1 MFSVVHSLSLFPIK
15 KIAEHS
21 NNRNQL
27 YLRPISS
34 LSLSS
39 RINTSGSNSDTD
51 LPLETLKESTESTL
65 NQDSSRLSML
75 SREITVSGSE
85 AVNSRVEAVFDLL
98 RTYKLIDSQIAKLLS
113 TNQSVILAVPE
124 KELLPKLEFFKS
136 IGVSGTVLTRLIF
149 IDPKLLTRSL
159 ENRIVPNYNFLKSI
173 LKSDKKVVS
182 VMYRARA
189 PRIFSVPYTENLVPN
204 IALLREV
211 GVSESQ
217 IPHLLAYYPDA
228 VTQKHRQ
235 LEEVVNEVKEMGFDP
250 STWAFLTA
258 LYALSGKRKRSLWN
272 RCYAAYTKWGWSK
285 DDIRSAYLKDP
296 NCMLMSEKKIAKL
309 IDFLVNKMGWCPND
323 LARYPLLLKFSVENR
338 TIPRFAVMKVLLSKG
353 LVVKDFSWNSIHGYS
368 GETFLERF
376 VTKYEKFVPELM
388 SVYLG
393 EVDIWESETGKVDSG
408 IGLEGDNN

>member
-15 KIAEHS
+15 KITEHS
-21 NNRNQL
+21 KPTNRNQL

-39 RINTSGSNSDTD
+39 RINTSGSNSDID
-51 LPLETLKESTESTL
+51 LPPETLKESTDSTL
-65 NQDSSRLSML
+65 NQDSSSLSML

-85 AVNSRVEAVFDLL
+85 PVNSRVEAVFDLL
-98 RTYKLIDSQIAKLLS
+98 RTYKLIDSQFAKLLS
-113 TNQSVILAVPE
+113 TNPSVILADPE
-124 KELLPKLEFFKS
+124 KDILPKLEFFKS
-136 IGVSGTVLTRLIF
+136 IGVSGTVLARLF
-149 IDPKLLTRSL
+149 FSDPNLLTRSL

-182 VMYRARA
+182 AMNKA
-189 PRIFSVPYTENLVPN
+189 PWIFTAPYTENLVPN
-204 IALLREV
+204 IAFLGEV

-228 VTQKHRQ
+228 VAQKHWQ
-235 LEEVVNEVKEMGFDP
+235 LKEVVNEVKEMGFDP
-250 STWAFLTA
+250 SPWAFLTA
-258 LYALSGKRKRSLWN
+258 LYARSGKSKRSIWN

-309 IDFLVNKMGWCPND
+309 IDFLVNKMGCRPND

-338 TIPRFAVMKVLLSKG
+338 TIPRFAVMKVLLSEG
-353 LVVKDFSWNSIHGYS
+353 LVAKDISWNSVHGIS
-368 GETFLERF
+368 EETFLERY

-388 SVYLG
+388 SVYRG
-393 EVDIWESETGKVDSG
+393 EVDIWESETGKGGSG